1 MKGKQR
7 DKKANYRSKW
17 IDIFRPMNSSLWAG
31 KCRYDYLARYGS
43 AMDTAGRPEIYLDIF
58 PNGPTTCSSFAQ
70 YIPRSLSKV
79 Q

>member
-31 KCRYDYLARYGS
+31 KYRYDYLARCGS
-43 AMDTAGRPEIYLDIF
+43 AMDTEERPDIYLDTF
-58 PNGPTTCSSFAQ
+58 PNGPTTCSSFAR
-70 YIPRSLSKV
+70 YTPKSLNKV
-79 Q
+79 